1 MTPPTLFVGIDVA
14 KDWLDV
20 AEGAEAKPWR
30 VSYDEAGLNSLIA
43 RLSAAK
49 PELIV
54 LEATGGYE
62 SELAIALEAAGL
74 PVVIMNPKR
83 VREFARSKG
92 QLAKT
97 DSLDARILADFG
109 QSVRPQ
115 LRPLPD
121 AATRELRA
129 LVRRRQQLQEM
140 LTAEKSR
147 ERLATPAVRRHI
159 EESQVYLQSQ
169 LKAVEK
175 ELEQLICANTAWLAE
190 DKLLRGIKGVGK
202 VLAVTMLAEVPE
214 LGYLDRKEIAS
225 LIGVAPFNQDSGKH
239 RGKRR
244 VSGGRPQVR
253 AVLYMAALVGSRHN
267 PALREMY
274 QRLLA
279 AGKPKK
285 LALTACMRKLLTVLN
300 AIVRDARLHS
310 TALPTL
316 ASQDSC

>member
-20 AEGAEAKPWR
+20 AEGAEAKPCR

-121 AATRELRA
+121 EATRELRA

-159 EESQVYLQSQ
+159 EESQVYL
-169 LKAVEK
+169 
-175 ELEQLICANTAWLAE
+175 LIYAHTA
-190 DKLLRGIKGVGK
+190 
-202 VLAVTMLAEVPE
+202 
-214 LGYLDRKEIAS
+214 
-225 LIGVAPFNQDSGKH
+225 
-239 RGKRR
+239 
-244 VSGGRPQVR
+244 
-253 AVLYMAALVGSRHN
+253 
-267 PALREMY
+267 
-274 QRLLA
+274 
-279 AGKPKK
+279 
-285 LALTACMRKLLTVLN
+285 
-300 AIVRDARLHS
+300 
-310 TALPTL
+310 
-316 ASQDSC
+316 

>member
-129 LVRRRQQLQEM
+129 LAPSAAAGDAHGREEPGATSDAGGAPAHRRKPGL
-140 LTAEKSR
+140 LTEPTQGCR
-147 ERLATPAVRRHI
+147 EGAGTVDLCH
-159 EESQVYLQSQ
+159 
-169 LKAVEK
+169 
-175 ELEQLICANTAWLAE
+175 TAWLAE

-316 ASQDSC
+316 APQDSC